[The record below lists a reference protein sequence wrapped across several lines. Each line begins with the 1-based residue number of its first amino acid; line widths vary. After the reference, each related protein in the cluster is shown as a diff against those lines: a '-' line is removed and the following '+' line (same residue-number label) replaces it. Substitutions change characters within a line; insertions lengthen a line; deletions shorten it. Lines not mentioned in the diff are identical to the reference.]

1 MAGEIF
7 GCAHNYSVARGR
19 FYIVEGPAGQPLKV
33 TTSFWD
39 FLVNVGLVRAVK
51 GDFTSQADVNA
62 YVAARTAPTGVAGA
76 LGFTPQGPWEFFSL
90 PQQLVFT
97 TQPPSS
103 VAAGVGFSVV
113 VTCQDPTGNVAA
125 HWVGGEVRV
134 RISVGPLFPQA
145 DVLSGTKILTVVN
158 GVASFTGLSIN
169 LPGVYG
175 LGAIPI
181 PERVGVG
188 LLHPFPPPGEKLWV
202 VKSDTSTPI
211 TVT

>member
-1 MAGEIF
+1 MSGEIF
-7 GCAHNYSVARGR
+7 GCAHNYSVARGT
-19 FYIVEGPAGQPLKV
+19 FFIVEGPAGQPLKV

-39 FLVNVGLVRAVK
+39 LPLVRAVK
-51 GDFTSQADVNA
+51 ADFTSLADVHA

-76 LGFTPQGPWEFFSL
+76 PGFTPQGPWEFLSL

-134 RISVGPLFPQA
+134 RISVRPLTQA
-145 DVLSGTKILTVVN
+145 GVLSGTKILTVVN

-181 PERVGVG
+181 PERMGVG

-202 VKSDTSTPI
+202 VQSAPSTPI